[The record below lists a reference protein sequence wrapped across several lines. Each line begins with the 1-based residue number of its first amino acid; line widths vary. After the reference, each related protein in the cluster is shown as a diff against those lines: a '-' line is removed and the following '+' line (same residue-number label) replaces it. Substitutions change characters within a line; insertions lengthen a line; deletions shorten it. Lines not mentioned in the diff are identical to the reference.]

1 MNINVMVRLFSD
13 GTRPI
18 VTIVMGSLHNATSAS
33 IKFTFILYE
42 GLRTTSF
49 EKNWDFR
56 FPRPIPNHLNLT
68 LIGVAYT
75 AAIFEGLQRGM
86 SVGIVEQE
94 PELVD
99 LLSDDDNVSS
109 AEE

>member
-1 MNINVMVRLFSD
+1 MHINVTVRLFSD
-13 GTRPI
+13 GSRPI
-18 VTIVMGSLHNATSAS
+18 ITIVMGNIHNATSAS
-33 IKFTFILYE
+33 IKFLFVLYE

-56 FPRPIPNHLNLT
+56 FPRPIPNTLHLT

-75 AAIFEGLQRGM
+75 AAIFEGIQRGLTIG
-86 SVGIVEQE
+86 VVD
-94 PELVD
+94 PHPVD
-99 LLSDDDNVSS
+99 LVSEDEGS